1 MKYVI
6 VIIAANVA
14 NMMDIIS
21 TKSIYI
27 ENMYKIMVRTRRIT
41 EIISKNCVYTIVD
54 NVVSL
59 FKLIE
64 LFLHIK

>member
-27 ENMYKIMVRTRRIT
+27 ENMYKIMVKTRRIT